1 MIDYGMMEFIT
12 NITGD
17 HGQVFLTSLATDR
30 AASTHFTPVVDPN
43 FRFWLQ
49 RMSHPLLKEW
59 L

>member
-1 MIDYGMMEFIT
+1 MMEFIT

-17 HGQVFLTSLATDR
+17 HGQVFLTSLATDPGGID
-30 AASTHFTPVVDPN
+30 TFHTTVVDPN